1 MKYLSQEFLD
11 EALRLSQGFADRPNA
26 NARIQYVVSGGP
38 DGDVSYYWVLVGGKL
53 QECKLGELPD
63 ADFTL
68 RMSYDTSVRIQKGDL
83 NPNVAFMTGKMK
95 ASGSTSHSM
104 LTPRSCW
111 YCEPVSTSAVARGSR
126 RRFLAFW
133 LAA

>member
-11 EALRLSQGFADRPNA
+11 ETVRISQGFADRPNA

-38 DGDVSYYWVLVGGKL
+38 DGDVSYYWVLVGGRL

-68 RMSYDTSVRIQKGDL
+68 RMSYDTSVKIQQGEL

-95 ASGSTSHSM
+95 ASGNVGKLLSLM
-104 LTPRSCW
+104 PLTQSDDFKALQEQLRAKAE
-111 YCEPVSTSAVARGSR
+111 Y
-126 RRFLAFW
+126 
-133 LAA
+133 

>member
-11 EALRLSQGFADRPNA
+11 ETVRISEGFADRPSA

-38 DGDVSYYWVLVGGKL
+38 QGDISYYWVLVRGKL
-53 QECKLGELPD
+53 QAAKLGELPD

-68 RMSYDTSVRIQKGDL
+68 RMSYDTSTKIQQGEL

-95 ASGSTSHSM
+95 ASGDVGKLLSLM
-104 LTPRSCW
+104 PLTQSEDFKSLQAQLRAQSE
-111 YCEPVSTSAVARGSR
+111 Y
-126 RRFLAFW
+126 
-133 LAA
+133 

>member
-11 EALRLSQGFADRPNA
+11 EALRISQGFADRPNA

-68 RMSYDTSVRIQKGDL
+68 RMSYDTSRRIQQGDL

-95 ASGSTSHSM
+95 ASGNVGKLLSLM
-104 LTPRSCW
+104 PLTQSDDFKSLQEQLRAKSE
-111 YCEPVSTSAVARGSR
+111 Y
-126 RRFLAFW
+126 
-133 LAA
+133 

>member
-11 EALRLSQGFADRPNA
+11 EALRISQGFADRPNA

-38 DGDVSYYWVLVGGKL
+38 DGDVSYYWMLVGSKL
-53 QECKLGELPD
+53 QKCKLGELPN

-68 RMSYDTSVRIQKGDL
+68 RMSYDTSRRIQQGDL

-95 ASGSTSHSM
+95 ASGNVGKLLSLM
-104 LTPRSCW
+104 PLTQSDDFKSLQEQLRAKSE
-111 YCEPVSTSAVARGSR
+111 Y
-126 RRFLAFW
+126 
-133 LAA
+133 

>member
-11 EALRLSQGFADRPNA
+11 EALRISQGFADRPNA

-38 DGDVSYYWVLVGGKL
+38 EGDISYYWVVVGGKL
-53 QECKLGELPD
+53 RECKLGELPD

-68 RMSYDTSVRIQKGDL
+68 RMSYDTSRKIQQGDL

-95 ASGSTSHSM
+95 ASGNVGKLLSLM
-104 LTPRSCW
+104 PLTQSDDFKSLQEQLRAKSE
-111 YCEPVSTSAVARGSR
+111 Y
-126 RRFLAFW
+126 
-133 LAA
+133 

>member
-11 EALRLSQGFADRPNA
+11 EALRISQGFADRPNA

-38 DGDVSYYWVLVGGKL
+38 EGDVSYYWVLVGGRL

-68 RMSYDTSVRIQKGDL
+68 RMSYDTSQKIQQGDL
-83 NPNVAFMTGKMK
+83 NPNVAFMTGKIK
-95 ASGSTSHSM
+95 ASGNVGKLLSLM
-104 LTPRSCW
+104 PLTQSEDFKSLQEQLRAKAE
-111 YCEPVSTSAVARGSR
+111 Y
-126 RRFLAFW
+126 
-133 LAA
+133 

>member
-11 EALRLSQGFADRPNA
+11 EALRISQGFAERPNA

-38 DGDVSYYWVLVGGKL
+38 DGDVSYYWVLVGGRL

-68 RMSYDTSVRIQKGDL
+68 RMSYDTSVKIQQGEL

-95 ASGSTSHSM
+95 ASGNVGKLLSLM
-104 LTPRSCW
+104 PLTQSDDFKALQEQLRAKAE
-111 YCEPVSTSAVARGSR
+111 Y
-126 RRFLAFW
+126 
-133 LAA
+133 